1 MNGKTMTTTL
11 TGEIFKNSGRR
22 TYVAGNIGTAVISAA
37 TTADENDWLVTET
50 SSFQLETTRYF
61 RPVVSAVLNI
71 TPDHLNRHRTMEAYA
86 GAKAK
91 IFANQ
96 SGESYLV
103 TANNTVAIIVDGA
116 MAKDISKRYE
126 IDPRTTASILDI
138 FSCIFQG
145 LIPYGA
151 QFLLIASLT
160 KGRVSPMEVIPCN
173 WYLFLLGGFTILSFF
188 FPAYERLTLKGKW
201 NWDENRPVAAPEK

>member
-1 MNGKTMTTTL
+1 MLFRSMGELEIAYRISRGNFVAITGTNGKTTTTTL

-22 TYVAGNIGTAVISAA
+22 TYVAGNIGTAVISAT

-91 IFANQ
+91 VFANQ

-103 TANNTVAIIVDGA
+103 INPLESERPYRQRPSCRCGTCRSSSSGRRRARSGLRRSPN
-116 MAKDISKRYE
+116 
-126 IDPRTTASILDI
+126 RTGNRILH
-138 FSCIFQG
+138 SVR
-145 LIPYGA
+145 
-151 QFLLIASLT
+151 FL
-160 KGRVSPMEVIPCN
+160 P
-173 WYLFLLGGFTILSFF
+173 LFTM
-188 FPAYERLTLKGKW
+188 R
-201 NWDENRPVAAPEK
+201 